1 MMSKMPEKDPN
12 NWIALWHSMPD
23 TVRASVLGL
32 LLALIMA
39 FKQDGRT
46 MSERVT
52 DVLATP
58 ILVVI
63 SGYSL
68 QAMGF
73 SESLVF
79 VLAGVFAGYGIGPVK
94 AVLKRWLEKKV
105 DGA

>member
-1 MMSKMPEKDPN
+1 MPKMPEKDPS
-12 NWIALWHSMPD
+12 NWFALWNSMPD
-23 TVRASVLGL
+23 TVRASILGL
-32 LLALIMA
+32 TLAFIMA
-39 FKQDGRT
+39 FRTDGRT
-46 MSERVT
+46 VGERIT

-58 ILVVI
+58 VLVVI

-105 DGA
+105 DNA

>member
-1 MMSKMPEKDPN
+1 MPKMSDKDPQT
-12 NWIALWHSMPD
+12 WLALWNSMPD
-23 TVRASVLGL
+23 TVRAAILGL
-32 LLALIMA
+32 LLAMIMA
-39 FKQDGRT
+39 LKSDGRT
-46 MSERVT
+46 IGERIT

-58 ILVVI
+58 VLVVI

-105 DGA
+105 DAA

>member
-1 MMSKMPEKDPN
+1 MTKMPEKDPN

-23 TVRASVLGL
+23 TVRASILGL

-46 MSERVT
+46 LSERVT
-52 DVLATP
+52 DVMATP

-68 QAMGF
+68 QSMGF

-105 DGA
+105 DSA

>member
-1 MMSKMPEKDPN
+1 MSKMPEKDPN

>member
-1 MMSKMPEKDPN
+1 MTKMPEKDPS
-12 NWIALWHSMPD
+12 NWFALWNSMPD
-23 TVRASVLGL
+23 TVRASILGL

-39 FKQDGRT
+39 FKNDGRT
-46 MSERVT
+46 LGERVT
-52 DVLATP
+52 DVMATP
-58 ILVVI
+58 VLVVI

-105 DGA
+105 DNA

>member
-1 MMSKMPEKDPN
+1 MPEKDPQ
-12 NWIALWHSMPD
+12 NWFALWNSMPD
-23 TVRASVLGL
+23 TVRAAILGT
-32 LLALIMA
+32 LLAIIMA
-39 FKQDGRT
+39 AKQDGRT
-46 MSERVT
+46 ASERIT
-52 DVLATP
+52 DVFATP
-58 ILVVI
+58 VLVVI

-105 DGA
+105 DNA

>member
-1 MMSKMPEKDPN
+1 MTKMPEKDPN

-23 TVRASVLGL
+23 TVRASILGL

-46 MSERVT
+46 VSERVT

>member
-1 MMSKMPEKDPN
+1 MTKMPEKDPN

-23 TVRASVLGL
+23 TVRASILGL

-46 MSERVT
+46 LSERVT

-68 QAMGF
+68 QSMGF

>member
-1 MMSKMPEKDPN
+1 
-12 NWIALWHSMPD
+12 MPD
-23 TVRASVLGL
+23 TVRAAILSTV
-32 LLALIMA
+32 LALIMA
-39 FKQDGRT
+39 AKSDGRT
-46 MSERVT
+46 FGERVT

-58 ILVVI
+58 VLVVI

-94 AVLKRWLEKKV
+94 AVLKRWLERKV
-105 DGA
+105 DAS

>member
-1 MMSKMPEKDPN
+1 MTKMPEKDPQ
-12 NWIALWHSMPD
+12 NWYALWNSMPD
-23 TVRASVLGL
+23 TVRAAILGL
-32 LLALIMA
+32 LLAIIMA
-39 FKQDGRT
+39 LKTDGRT
-46 MSERVT
+46 LSERLT
-52 DVLATP
+52 DVAATP
-58 ILVVI
+58 VLVVI

-105 DGA
+105 DAA

>member
-1 MMSKMPEKDPN
+1 MTKMPEKDPQ
-12 NWIALWHSMPD
+12 NWFALWNSMPD
-23 TVRASVLGL
+23 TVRAAILGTM
-32 LLALIMA
+32 LALIMA
-39 FKQDGRT
+39 LKQDGR
-46 MSERVT
+46 SPAERIT
-52 DVLATP
+52 DVMATP

-105 DGA
+105 DNA